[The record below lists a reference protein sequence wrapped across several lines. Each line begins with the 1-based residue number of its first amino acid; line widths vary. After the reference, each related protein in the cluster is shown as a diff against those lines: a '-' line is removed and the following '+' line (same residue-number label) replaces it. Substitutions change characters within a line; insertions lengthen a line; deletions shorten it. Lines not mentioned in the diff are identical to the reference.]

1 MPGRPA
7 AGREHLAQ
15 GSPELRALAAKL
27 EQAYINKERSAQVP
41 RYLDGAKGHLS
52 CIKVAERKLAGRE
65 EELRRQREQEEMML
79 EMQILEERERR
90 ELVEEQCT
98 KIRCTWRTILTQSC
112 LGTRSSW
119 MSR

>member
-27 EQAYINKERSAQVP
+27 EQAYINKERSAQVGP
-41 RYLDGAKGHLS
+41 RDNLS